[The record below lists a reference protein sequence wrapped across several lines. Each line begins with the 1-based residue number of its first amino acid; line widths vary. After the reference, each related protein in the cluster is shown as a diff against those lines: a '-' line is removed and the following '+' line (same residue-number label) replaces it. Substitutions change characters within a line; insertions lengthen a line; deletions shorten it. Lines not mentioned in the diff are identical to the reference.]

1 MNTCKASIF
10 LPLCLTLISENL
22 DVETVLEVLSNIASN
37 DNAETV
43 KKELNNTVV
52 TWKTQLLKARTED
65 LAKVRLT
72 QCMHWQTAASVTSK
86 I

>member
-1 MNTCKASIF
+1 M
-10 LPLCLTLISENL
+10 
-22 DVETVLEVLSNIASN
+22 LEVLSKIASN

-43 KKELNNTVV
+43 KKELDNIVV
-52 TWKTQLLKARTED
+52 TWRTQWLKAGTED